1 MPREGGGRRHPDAT
15 LREAV
20 SGPRLRGGDV
30 NKGRDMTE
38 KIIVIDEGTTS
49 TRTMLFGADGTPLGS
64 AQREIRQ
71 HYPGPGLVEHDA
83 AEIWDATLACTREMV
98 ARAGGADRVAA
109 IGITNQRETVVF
121 WDRQTGQPLARAIVW
136 QDRRT
141 AAACAALKEAG
152 HEELVQARSG
162 LLLDPY
168 FSGTKIGWALKH
180 WPQLR
185 EAGDRLAVGTIESY
199 LVYRLTGGVH
209 VTDASNASRTLLMD
223 INGDGGWD
231 DGLCDLIGVPMALL
245 PEIAGNTATV
255 GTTDPALFGGAIPIS
270 GMAGDQQAAT
280 VGQACLAPGQ
290 TKATFGT
297 GAFILSASG
306 TTRPQSDNRL
316 LATVLVQEGDV
327 RSYALEGSVFVAGS
341 LIKWLRDGLGLLAS
355 AGESE
360 GLARSV
366 ADNGGVYLVPA
377 LAGLGAPHWRPDALA
392 ALSGLSFATA
402 KAHVARAALE
412 AQAYQAHDLKSA
424 FAADGVY
431 WAEVRIDGGM
441 AANDWMA
448 QDLADML
455 DLTVERPDFVESTA
469 LGAAMLAATGAG
481 LYPDLASAAKAMRG
495 TATRFTPALDAE
507 KRKTRLAGW
516 PRALAKVL
524 A

>member
-1 MPREGGGRRHPDAT
+1 MA
-15 LREAV
+15 
-20 SGPRLRGGDV
+20 
-30 NKGRDMTE
+30 E

-64 AQREIRQ
+64 AQREISQ
-71 HYPGPGLVEHDA
+71 HYPAPGLVEHDA
-83 AEIWDATLACTREMV
+83 AEIWEATLACTREMI
-98 ARAGGADRVAA
+98 ARAGGPDHVAA
-109 IGITNQRETVVF
+109 IGVTNQRETVVF
-121 WDRQTGQPLARAIVW
+121 WDRQTGAPLARAIVW

-141 AAACAALKEAG
+141 AADCAALKDAG
-152 HEELVQARSG
+152 HEATVQRASG

-168 FSGTKIGWALKH
+168 FSGSKIGWALRH
-180 WPQLR
+180 WPQLC
-185 EAGDRLAVGTIESY
+185 EAGDRLAVGTIESW
-199 LVYRLTGGVH
+199 LVYRLTGGAH
-209 VTDASNASRTLLMD
+209 VTDATNASRTALMA
-223 INGDGGWD
+223 IERQGGWD
-231 DGLCDLIGVPMALL
+231 AGLCDLFGVPMRSL
-245 PEIAGNTATV
+245 PEIVGCTTTV
-255 GTTDPALFGGAIPIS
+255 GTTDPTLFGGAIPIC

-280 VGQACLAPGQ
+280 IGQACLVPGQ

-306 TTRPQSDNRL
+306 TTRPVSRNRL

-366 ADNGGVYLVPA
+366 ADNGGVYLIPA
-377 LAGLGAPHWRPDALA
+377 LSGLGAPHWRPDALA
-392 ALSGLSFATA
+392 ALSGLSFAST

-424 FAADGVY
+424 FAADGVD
-431 WAEVRIDGGM
+431 WAELRIDGGM

-481 LYPDLASAAKAMRG
+481 LYPDLKTAAQAMRG
-495 TATRFTPALDAE
+495 TATRFTPALDVQN
-507 KRKTRLAGW
+507 RKTRLAGW
-516 PRALAKVL
+516 QGALAKVL
-524 A
+524 G